1 MAVTL
6 SSSPA
11 VGRSR
16 STAPPDAFSSSIT
29 SAMRRRALTKS
40 ITTTFS
46 LRGAIQ
52 SASDTAQIRTRTG
65 GDPIS
70 NRNKNAGPEPAP
82 TRPARRPSITSPVEL
97 AVHLGRELSASAV
110 DGNGWTDLQYAAAL
124 DWLAMALALL
134 AAAAPVDP
142 RLRTDGEALDPR
154 LLSTLNFCGQ
164 GQFNRFRRT
173 GATALHI
180 AAAADACGVVALLLD
195 GGADPAAAD
204 ATTATPLHCAAAGH
218 SGSAAAVLAAR
229 GADVGATTA
238 KASRRCA
245 RRRGGDAVS
254 VVQVLLDHGADVG
267 AQDGGGDT
275 PLHRAAS
282 GDAVSSAA
290 FLLDRAAETCAR
302 AKDGATPLHVAAMKD
317 AGRVAQV
324 LLNHGADVGA
334 RADDS
339 VTPLHV
345 AALKDAA
352 GIVAAL
358 LSHRADLLA
367 PRTPR
372 ARRPCTGWRWAMRRL
387 PPPPVCSTTGRTST
401 RGRPMG
407 PHRCTRRR
415 LTTPPVRCRRFW
427 SAARTCTRR
436 TGRG

>member
-1 MAVTL
+1 MSLAVTL

-46 LRGAIQ
+46 LRDAIQ

-65 GDPIS
+65 GHPIS

-195 GGADPAAAD
+195 GGADPDAAD

-245 RRRGGDAVS
+245 RRRGGTRS
-254 VVQVLLDHGADVG
+254 
-267 AQDGGGDT
+267 
-275 PLHRAAS
+275 PSCR
-282 GDAVSSAA
+282 
-290 FLLDRAAETCAR
+290 C
-302 AKDGATPLHVAAMKD
+302 
-317 AGRVAQV
+317 
-324 LLNHGADVGA
+324 
-334 RADDS
+334 
-339 VTPLHV
+339 
-345 AALKDAA
+345 
-352 GIVAAL
+352 
-358 LSHRADLLA
+358 
-367 PRTPR
+367 
-372 ARRPCTGWRWAMRRL
+372 CW
-387 PPPPVCSTTGRTST
+387 TTGPMSGRRTAGAIP
-401 RGRPMG
+401 RCIG
-407 PHRCTRRR
+407 PRRA
-415 LTTPPVRCRRFW
+415 TRCRRPL
-427 SAARTCTRR
+427 SCSTAPPRPARGPRTARRLCTWRR
-436 TGRG
+436 

>member
-1 MAVTL
+1 
-6 SSSPA
+6 
-11 VGRSR
+11 
-16 STAPPDAFSSSIT
+16 
-29 SAMRRRALTKS
+29 MRRRALRKS
-40 ITTTFS
+40 ITTTLS
-46 LRGAIQ
+46 LRDAIQ
-52 SASDTAQIRTRTG
+52 SASDTAQTRTRTG
-65 GDPIS
+65 GHPIS

-110 DGNGWTDLQYAAAL
+110 DGNGWTDLHYAAAL

-134 AAAAPVDP
+134 AAGAPVDP

-154 LLSTLNFCGQ
+154 LLSTLNSCGQ
-164 GQFNRFRRT
+164 DQFNRFRRT
-173 GATALHI
+173 GATPLHI

-195 GGADPAAAD
+195 GGADPDAAD
-204 ATTATPLHCAAAGH
+204 ATTATPLHYAAAGH

-229 GADVGATTA
+229 QRLGRGGARGAR
-238 KASRRCA
+238 S
-245 RRRGGDAVS
+245 RRRGGDREGVTPLHASARRDAVS

-275 PLHRAAS
+275 GGDTPLHRAAS

-290 FLLDRAAETCAR
+290 LLLDRGAETCAR

-358 LSHRADLLA
+358 LSHRADLGAEDAAGQASLHWVTMGDAAAAAAAGLLDHGAHVSRQHFVILRELA
-367 PRTPR
+367 NKR
-372 ARRPCTGWRWAMRRL
+372 
-387 PPPPVCSTTGRTST
+387 
-401 RGRPMG
+401 
-407 PHRCTRRR
+407 
-415 LTTPPVRCRRFW
+415 
-427 SAARTCTRR
+427 
-436 TGRG
+436 